1 MDRLMIRYKVK
12 PEQLERN
19 CTWLRGLRGAEY
31 RSTGRAAVR
40 DLPA

>member
-19 CTWLRGLRGAEY
+19 LHLVT
-31 RSTGRAAVR
+31 RSSRS
-40 DLPA
+40 